1 MTNDYLTI
9 LELNQKLNDRYFLFE
24 VVMSFKSEEIK
35 SPSQYRQSH
44 FTLKVPY
51 RRMKPEIQ
59 RITRKGGK
67 ILNITPYDPS
77 SPLPWW
83 IEIETREPN
92 CLYYFGPFDELDEA
106 RTYESGYLEDLHL
119 EGAQGIRLQ
128 LKQCH
133 PSILTEER

>member
-1 MTNDYLTI
+1 M
-9 LELNQKLNDRYFLFE
+9 NDRYFLFK
-24 VVMSFKSEEIK
+24 VVMFSTNEEIK
-35 SPSQYRQSH
+35 SPSHYRQSY

-51 RRMKPEIQ
+51 RRMKQEIQ
-59 RITRKGGK
+59 RITRLGGK
-67 ILNITPYDPS
+67 ILNITPYDLS
-77 SPLPWW
+77 STLPWW

-106 RTYESGYLEDLHL
+106 RSYESGYIEDLQQ
-119 EGAQGIRLQ
+119 EGAQGIRVQ